1 MEPIREYLLSVSVA
15 AMICAVAR
23 RLLHGKGTPAAMGK
37 LLTGIFMTVTV
48 LSPLTGLSI
57 DPIRDLTED
66 FRIDAQQAVLEGEK
80 YGNYALRDSITQR
93 IETYILDKAAAIGAQ
108 IQVKIVLSN
117 DHYPVPEKVYI
128 EGDISPFARTRL
140 KQILTELG
148 VTEEN
153 QIWT

>member
-1 MEPIREYLLSVSVA
+1 
-15 AMICAVAR
+15 
-23 RLLHGKGTPAAMGK
+23 
-37 LLTGIFMTVTV
+37 
-48 LSPLTGLSI
+48 
-57 DPIRDLTED
+57 
-66 FRIDAQQAVLEGEK
+66 
-80 YGNYALRDSITQR
+80 
-93 IETYILDKAAAIGAQ
+93 LDKAAAIGAQ